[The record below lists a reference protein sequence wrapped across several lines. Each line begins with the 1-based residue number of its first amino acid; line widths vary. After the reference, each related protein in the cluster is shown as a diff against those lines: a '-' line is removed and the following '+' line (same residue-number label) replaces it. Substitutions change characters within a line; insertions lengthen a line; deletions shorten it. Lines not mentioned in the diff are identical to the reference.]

1 MICTQ
6 HELRSGPTSGAV
18 RVRYPPSPTGAQHIG
33 NVRTAILNWLFA
45 KKMGGRFIVRLE
57 DTDRDP
63 SRYRADVIP
72 DILSNL
78 RYLGI
83 EPDEDWEKGGPAG
96 PYIQS
101 ERLYLYQNA
110 ARELIESGKAYRCYC
125 TPERIAALRAE
136 QQQRGEPT
144 GYDRHCRYLSDS
156 ELEKLKAQP
165 FVVRLAVPLE
175 GQTLYHDEVHGDI
188 SVENSALD
196 DQVLLKSNGW
206 PTYHLANV
214 VDDHSMGITHVIR
227 GEDWLPSTPK
237 HVLLYQAFGW
247 ETPKWTHAPLILG
260 TDHKKLSKRHGD
272 TEFAEY
278 IRKGYLPEALMNFLA
293 LLGWSSGEDREL
305 YSVEELIDRFSLEG
319 ITPHPAIFDANKL
332 IWMNGEYIRK
342 SSPETIIELSIPYL
356 RKSGLIKTEE
366 DVELAKRVIPLV
378 TDRMKTLDEVVSL
391 TDFFFGD
398 MPKYDPKAVEKWL
411 NSSDSKTILAK
422 ILPRLKGIA
431 EEPFTVHLIEAA
443 VRGGIDEMGIPSPQV
458 IHPLRVALTGRMVGP
473 GLFETMAAMGKAKVL
488 SRLKAIIAKEH

>member
-1 MICTQ
+1 MT
-6 HELRSGPTSGAV
+6 V

-45 KKMGGRFIVRLE
+45 KKMGGRFILRLE

-63 SRYRADVIP
+63 SRYRPDVIP

-78 RYLGI
+78 RFLGI
-83 EPDEDWEKGGPAG
+83 EPDEDWEKGGPVG

-101 ERLYLYQNA
+101 ERLPLYQKA
-110 ARELIESGKAYRCYC
+110 AEELIESGKAYRCYC
-125 TPERIAALRAE
+125 TPERIAALRAG

-144 GYDRHCRYLSDS
+144 GYDRRCRYLTSPEMD
-156 ELEKLKAQP
+156 KLSAQP

-188 SVENSALD
+188 SVENNALD

-214 VDDHSMGITHVIR
+214 VDDHSMSITHVIR

-247 ETPKWTHAPLILG
+247 ETPKWVHAPLILG

-278 IRKGYLPEALMNFLA
+278 IRRGYLPEALMNFLA
-293 LLGWSSGEDREL
+293 LLGWSPGEDQEL
-305 YSVEELIDRFSLEG
+305 YSVGDLIDRFSLEG

-332 IWMNGEYIRK
+332 LWMNGEYIRK
-342 SSPETIIELSIPYL
+342 SSPTRIVDLSIPYL
-356 RKSGLIKTEE
+356 QEASLIKTEE
-366 DVELAKRVIPLV
+366 DIELAERVVPLV
-378 TDRMKTLDEVVSL
+378 TDRMKTLEEVAPL

-398 MPKYDPKAVEKWL
+398 MPKYDSKAVEKWL
-411 NSSDSKTILAK
+411 KSSDDGVTLAK
-422 ILPRLKGIA
+422 ILPRLEGIA
-431 EEPFTVHLIEAA
+431 ADQFTVNLIEAA
-443 VRGGIDEMGIPSPQV
+443 VRSGIEELGVPSPQV
-458 IHPLRVALTGRMVGP
+458 IHPLRVALTGRTVGP
-473 GLFETMAAMGKAKVL
+473 GLFETMAAMGKEKVL
-488 SRLKAIIAKEH
+488 YRLKAIIAKEH